1 MMDEADHLKDLQ
13 HALRTARDDDERYG
27 VLYET
32 GIAIGGFSDDAVA
45 QYAIDKFHDLAIAYS
60 PSPDVDRIT
69 KALGDGRSEGRRRAE
84 EQRATNIELDRKA
97 IAHAA
102 LRPQKRSL
110 DCVRA
115 SDVAAERI
123 EWIWP
128 GRIARGKHTLIAG
141 DPGTGKSQ
149 AMISIVAAVTTA
161 GEWPC
166 GEGRAPLGSV
176 IILQAEDGVAD
187 TVIPRLMAAGADLT
201 RVHIIKAT
209 RIEGVSQTFDL
220 HADLDLLK
228 RKIVEIGDVIL
239 VYIDPVSS
247 YMGGKVDSHKNSE
260 VRSTLEPVGRLGEEC
275 RVAIL
280 SVTHF
285 NKSPAGSSGQRAIY
299 RVVGSIAF
307 VGAPRAAF
315 VVTEDPED
323 GDRCLLLQIKNNIAP
338 KQKGL
343 AYRKLQTAIGGD
355 IVASYVSWDSRP
367 VSTTADAAMGGSG
380 GASDLTT
387 TDLAVEFLQT
397 VLADRPIDTLDIQ
410 AEAVTAGLL
419 KPDQPIGQAKPFRDA
434 RTALG
439 VTTHREGFG
448 PGAKYRWSLPSAP
461 WVPSASMD
469 APSKEQGIHGA
480 KGHP

>member
-1 MMDEADHLKDLQ
+1 MTDVAEHLKDLE
-13 HALRTARDDDERYG
+13 HALRIAADDDEKLQVVFEIG
-27 VLYET
+27 T
-32 GIAIGGFSDDAVA
+32 AIGGFNNDSTA
-45 QYAIDKFHDLAIAYS
+45 QFAIDRSHDRAVHIYGLD
-60 PSPDVDRIT
+60 PDRVTR
-69 KALGDGRSEGRRRAE
+69 ALGEGRSEGRRRSE
-84 EQRATNIELDRKA
+84 EQRAENAELDRKA
-97 IAHAA
+97 IAQAA
-102 LRPQKRSL
+102 LQPQKRSL

-115 SDVAAERI
+115 SEVAAEKI

-149 AMISIVAAVTTA
+149 AMISIVAAVTTG

-220 HADLDLLK
+220 HSDLDLLK

-239 VYIDPVSS
+239 VCIDPVSS

-260 VRSTLEPVGRLGEEC
+260 VRSTLEPIGRLGEEC

-285 NKSPAGSSGQRAIY
+285 NKAAAGGGGQKVLY

-307 VGAPRAAF
+307 IGAPRAAF

-323 GDRCLLLQIKNNIAP
+323 NDRCLLLQIKNNIAP
-338 KQKGL
+338 RQQGL
-343 AYRKLQTAIGGD
+343 AYRKLQTLVEGD
-355 IVASYVSWDSRP
+355 IVASHVHWDSRP

-380 GASDLTT
+380 GAGELTT
-387 TDLAVEFLQT
+387 TDLATEFLQT
-397 VLADRPIDTLDIQ
+397 VLADGPIDALDIQ
-410 AEAVTAGLL
+410 AEAITAGLL

-439 VTTHREGFG
+439 VVTHREGFG
-448 PGAKYRWSLPSAP
+448 PGAKYRWALPSAP
-461 WVPSASMD
+461 WVPSTTMD
-469 APSKEQGIHGA
+469 APSKERGIHGS